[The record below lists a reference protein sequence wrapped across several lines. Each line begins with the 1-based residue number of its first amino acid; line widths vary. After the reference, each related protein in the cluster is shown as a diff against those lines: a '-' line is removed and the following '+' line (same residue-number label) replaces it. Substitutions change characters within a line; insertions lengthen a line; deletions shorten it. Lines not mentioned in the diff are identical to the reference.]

1 MCLHFVNQYGNTK
14 AVPEMLIAL
23 QSYGFFAFCA
33 VVSFIGL
40 VWVWF
45 FVPELAGRSLES
57 TDALFALPWYQVG
70 RFGNKLAP
78 DTSAMVVDVDEKAA
92 VATDAQHVE
101 YGRGNVEK

>member
-1 MCLHFVNQYGNTK
+1 
-14 AVPEMLIAL
+14 MLIAL

-57 TDALFALPWYQVG
+57 TDTLFALPWYQVG

-78 DTSAMVVDVDEKAA
+78 DTRAMVVDVDEKAA
-92 VATDAQHVE
+92 VATNAQHVE